1 MIEKPPNLKAI
12 LPSALSSLTLMLN
25 RPYLYSSYLAYSGVT
40 SNNAQKSHDFPLTRI
55 YSIVFHEQVNKDKV
69 TLCKIVQTSSFYDVH
84 TMNVLRAR
92 SELIIS
98 DDLATV
104 SGRGVRPCPSA
115 HISRGVSWQRWPSDW
130 PDHPSNCGSWPSPV
144 AHNFKGNLFGW
155 SGNFRNLVGLV
166 TPEIITRLYLPK
178 KFLLVTGVVFLV
190 LYLTRSG
197 LIYTI
202 FYKFL

>member
-12 LPSALSSLTLMLN
+12 LPSAQSLLTLMLN

-40 SNNAQKSHDFPLTRI
+40 SNNVQKSHDFPTTRI

-104 SGRGVRPCPSA
+104 SGRVCQPTFPAVSPDRGDLLADPAILVTAAPGRARWPI
-115 HISRGVSWQRWPSDW
+115 ISRATFW
-130 PDHPSNCGSWPSPV
+130 
-144 AHNFKGNLFGW
+144 
-155 SGNFRNLVGLV
+155 LV
-166 TPEIITRLYLPK
+166 R
-178 KFLLVTGVVFLV
+178 
-190 LYLTRSG
+190 
-197 LIYTI
+197 
-202 FYKFL
+202 